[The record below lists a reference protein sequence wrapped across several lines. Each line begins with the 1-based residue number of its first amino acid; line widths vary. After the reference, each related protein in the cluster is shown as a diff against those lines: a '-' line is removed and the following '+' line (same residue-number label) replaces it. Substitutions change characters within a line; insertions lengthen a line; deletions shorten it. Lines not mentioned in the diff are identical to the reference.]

1 MKAIRKLAAI
11 AVVLTIV
18 SSATLTIAADKSSE
32 KKAKPK
38 EVVPRIQM
46 AILLDTSGSMSGLI
60 NQARTQLWTIVNEFA
75 TAKRDG
81 KTPHLEVA
89 LYEYGK
95 SSLPAKEGYMR
106 MIVPLT
112 DNLDQVSD
120 ELFKLTTNGGSE
132 YCGQAID
139 LAVRELDWSEANKDL
154 KCIFIAGNEPF
165 TQGPINFRDACKAA
179 VSKNITVST
188 IHCGTESD
196 GLNGQWDQGAK
207 LADGSFLNID
217 HDRAVAS
224 IAAPQDKELAELSG
238 KLNTTYLAYGSAE
251 KKLRSLELQT
261 RQDANA
267 AGAAP
272 AAAAARA
279 KTKASS
285 FYRNSSWDL
294 LDAVKEGKVKLEE
307 MKEDELPD
315 DMKKLKPE
323 EREAYLAEKEKE
335 RADIQA
341 RIKELSKE
349 RDAYLVEAR
358 KKAVE
363 TGAETLDTAIIK
375 TVRDQAERLEF
386 EFKE

>member
-1 MKAIRKLAAI
+1 MKAIRSLVAI
-11 AVVLTIV
+11 TAVLTIAL
-18 SSATLTIAADKSSE
+18 SATLAVAADKSSE

-38 EVVPRIQM
+38 KDVPRIQM

-75 TAKRDG
+75 TAKRNG

-238 KLNTTYLAYGSAE
+238 KLNTTYLAYGSADN
-251 KKLRSLELQT
+251 KRLGTTLQSA
-261 RQDANA
+261 QDANA

-307 MKEDELPD
+307 MKEEELPD
-315 DMKKLKPE
+315 DLKKLKPE
-323 EREAYLAEKEKE
+323 ERKAYLAEKEKE
-335 RADIQA
+335 RAEIQA
-341 RIKELSKE
+341 RIQELSKA
-349 RDAYLVEAR
+349 RDAYLVDAR
-358 KKAVE
+358 KKAAE
-363 TGAETLDTAIIK
+363 AGAETLDTAIIK